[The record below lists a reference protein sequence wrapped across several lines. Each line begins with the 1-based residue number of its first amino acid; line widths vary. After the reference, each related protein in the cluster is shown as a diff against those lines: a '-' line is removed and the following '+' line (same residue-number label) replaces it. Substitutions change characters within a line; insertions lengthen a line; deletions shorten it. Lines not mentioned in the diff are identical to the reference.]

1 MLTITVG
8 DKEVY
13 DESTEEFKAHGGFVL
28 ELEHSLVSLSKWE
41 SVFEKPFLTND
52 SKSVAEIIGYVKAMC
67 LLPNIPETVFQKLS
81 GENFQ
86 EINSYIDAKMSAT
99 WFNDR
104 QQSKKS
110 QEVVTSELIYY
121 WMTVYR
127 IPFICETWH
136 LNRLF
141 TLIRICNVKQDKPK
155 TMTRTEQ
162 AVEQRR
168 INAERRARFNSTG

>member
-1 MLTITVG
+1 MLKITVG

-13 DESTEEFKAHGGFVL
+13 DESTQEFKAQGGVVL

-41 SVFEKPFLTND
+41 SEFEKPFLTND
-52 SKSVAEIIGYVKAMC
+52 PKTGLEIIGYVRAMC
-67 LLPNIPETVFQKLS
+67 LTSDIPETIFQKLS

-99 WFNDR
+99 WFNDKQTER
-104 QQSKKS
+104 SR
-110 QEVVTSELIYY
+110 EVVTSELIYY

-162 AVEQRR
+162 ALEQRR